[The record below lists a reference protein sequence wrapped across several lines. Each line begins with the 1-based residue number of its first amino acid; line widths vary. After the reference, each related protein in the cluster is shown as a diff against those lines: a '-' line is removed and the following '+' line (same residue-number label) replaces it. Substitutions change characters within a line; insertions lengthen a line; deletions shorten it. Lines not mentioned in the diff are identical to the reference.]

1 MTPEVKALEAA
12 AAVEVLRL
20 REGDVVFVTVPD
32 EWDPEVLERVKRH
45 VGDRIAAT
53 GIKNVGL
60 IVKGSSVKV
69 QVLRPDAAYEKH
81 ADDCL
86 QGCDQFP
93 APGCIEGN
101 ELYGRKSNPI

>member
-20 REGDVVFVTVPD
+20 REGDTVFVTIPD
-32 EWDPEVLERVKRH
+32 EAEQSVLERVRRL
-45 VGDRIAAT
+45 VRERLDAT
-53 GIKNVGL
+53 GVKNVGL
-60 IVKGSSVKV
+60 IVKGSGVKV
-69 QVLRPDAAYEKH
+69 QVMRPDAAYEKH

-101 ELYGRKSNPI
+101 ETYSRKSNPI